1 MFASYVEVIS
11 YIALIMIWEV
21 SYTVNQAVL

>member
-21 SYTVNQAVL
+21 SYTLNQAVL

>member
-11 YIALIMIWEV
+11 YFALIMIWEV
-21 SYTVNQAVL
+21 SYTLNQAVL